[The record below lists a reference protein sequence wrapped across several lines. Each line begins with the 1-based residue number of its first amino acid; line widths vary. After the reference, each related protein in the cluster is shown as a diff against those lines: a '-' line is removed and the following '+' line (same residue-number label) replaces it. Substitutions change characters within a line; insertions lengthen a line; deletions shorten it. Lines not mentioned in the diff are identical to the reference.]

1 MENLAFNW
9 CRILYLNPSTNLRD
23 AFLTYS
29 MIEKP
34 PKGPQ
39 TNNSPTENTPS
50 GHSIFPKRPFQI
62 QPNYCFF
69 RYNGIMN
76 EAYLPFISVDPE
88 IRFGK
93 PCIVGTRIAIV
104 DILQMMAN
112 GLSHE
117 EILDEFP
124 VLLPVHLQAALQFAA
139 YREQIIKAIAQ

>member
-1 MENLAFNW
+1 
-9 CRILYLNPSTNLRD
+9 
-23 AFLTYS
+23 
-29 MIEKP
+29 
-34 PKGPQ
+34 
-39 TNNSPTENTPS
+39 
-50 GHSIFPKRPFQI
+50 
-62 QPNYCFF
+62 
-69 RYNGIMN
+69 MN